1 MPPATNEPIFHPLD
15 EPLVEPVSQLKSKF
29 PKTLASVLL
38 AILVVLV
45 VLVGIGYVSVY
56 LPAMGV
62 YKQVQILK
70 ADGQQLAEVAKGQ
83 DLNQIKAQVDVID
96 KQLGVVNQQYKT
108 LSWLGFVPYFGNFV
122 HDGQHGLTAAGYIM
136 QAGKLGID
144 GIAPY
149 ADVIGLKG
157 LATTGDGAK
166 TAQDRINFVINTV
179 DKLSPQLDGIGAQL
193 AKARAEVDQINV
205 NHYPETFKGVAV
217 RSQLASAIALL
228 DQAESL
234 VTDAKPLLESAPF
247 MLGNDKP
254 RKYLFLFQNDAE
266 LRPTG
271 GFLTAYAI
279 VEVNKGKLNI
289 VESNDIYLLDQK
301 FPKKIDAPDP
311 IKKYLPNVPYWYLR
325 DQNLSPDFKVSMD
338 TFYPNYLLTKSAAVD
353 GIVAMDT
360 QVLVSLLKVTGQI
373 GVPGFGKYSADID
386 PRCNCPQVF
395 YELEKFADQEGPVV
409 WSPTTGQ
416 IVFAPRNYGARKSFI
431 GPMSQSLM
439 SNVFAQ
445 PKSRI
450 PDLFNNIIAL
460 INGRHIQLYFN
471 DPKIQTA
478 VESFNL
484 AGRMRTTDQDF
495 LMVVDTNFAGA
506 KTNAWVTYDSDQK
519 IEVSGDGTV
528 TKTLTLT
535 YKNPQQYFKESG
547 TNLTLNGKFR
557 DWLRV
562 YVPQGSKLISAD
574 GFETGQT
581 VSDDLGKT
589 VLEGFFTLTPQNTK
603 RITLKYTLP
612 MKIKGAYK
620 LLIQKQGGS
629 KDFPYTISVNGA
641 KQPEVILNSDKE
653 LVF

>member
-1 MPPATNEPIFHPLD
+1 MPAAEENIVHSLDTEIEFAPVAKRRILPILGIILIVVAVLAAISYFAIYR
-15 EPLVEPVSQLKSKF
+15 PV
-29 PKTLASVLL
+29 
-38 AILVVLV
+38 
-45 VLVGIGYVSVY
+45 
-56 LPAMGV
+56 MGV
-62 YKQVQILK
+62 YAQVQVLK
-70 ADGQQLAEVAKGQ
+70 ADGQQLATVAQSQ
-83 DLNQIKAQVDVID
+83 DLNQIRAQVDVID
-96 KQLGVVNQQYKT
+96 KQLSVVIGQYQ
-108 LSWLGFVPYFGNFV
+108 SLGWMKMIPYFGSFV
-122 HDGQHGLTAAGYIM
+122 NDGQHGLAAAGYIL

-166 TAQDRINFVINTV
+166 TAQDRINFVINTL
-179 DKLSPQLDGIGAQL
+179 DKLSPQLTGIGEQL

-205 NHYPETFKGVAV
+205 NRYPESFRGIAV
-217 RSQLASAIALL
+217 RSQLASGISLL

-234 VTDAKPLLESAPF
+234 VTDAKPLLESAPY

-279 VEVNKGKLNI
+279 IEVNKGKLNI
-289 VESNDIYLLDQK
+289 LESNDIYLLDQK
-301 FPKKIDAPDP
+301 FPKKIAAPDP

-338 TFYPNYLLTKSAAVD
+338 TFFPNYQLTKSPTVD

-360 QVLVSLLKVTGQI
+360 QVLVSLLKVTGEI
-373 GVPGFGKYSADID
+373 GVSGFGKYNANND

-409 WSPTTGQ
+409 WDPSGNGK
-416 IVFAPRNYGARKSFI
+416 IIFGPRNYGARKSFI
-431 GPMSQSLM
+431 GPMAQAVM
-439 SNVFAQ
+439 ANVFAQ
-445 PKSRI
+445 PKGRI
-450 PDLFNNIIAL
+450 PDLFNSIIAL
-460 INGRHIQLYFN
+460 VNAKHIQLFFV
-471 DPKIQTA
+471 DPKVQAA

-484 AGRMRTTDQDF
+484 AGRVRDYDGDY
-495 LMVVDTNFAGA
+495 LLVVDTNFAGA
-506 KTNAWVTYDSDQK
+506 KTNAWVTYDADQK
-519 IEVSGDGTV
+519 IEVGGDGTV

-535 YKNPQQYFKESG
+535 YKNPQQYFTEVG
-547 TNLTLNGKFR
+547 TSLKLNGKFR

-562 YVPQGSKLISAD
+562 YVPNGSKLISTD
-574 GFETGQT
+574 GFETGEA
-581 VSDDLGKT
+581 VSTDLGKT
-589 VLEGFFTLTPQNTK
+589 VFEGFFTLTPQNTK
-603 RITLKYTLP
+603 RITIKYTLP
-612 MKIKGAYK
+612 MKITGSYK

-629 KDFPYTISVNGA
+629 KDFPYTITFKGT